1 MSTDLYIVIQHPAG
15 VCKVWMLG
23 VDVGQLNGHQV
34 MHLQQENRNYDSH

>member
-23 VDVGQLNGHQV
+23 VDVGQLYCHQV